1 MTDLAATT
9 ATIDPTGSLV
19 QFGALGI
26 LAALAVAAVR
36 VLFTQITANAER
48 DRLRADRLE
57 EELRKA
63 NTDLQDKTL
72 PALAAAQQVI
82 TSAMEMLRDERRQ

>member
-1 MTDLAATT
+1 MLAVVT
-9 ATIDPTGSLV
+9 AAAADPTSSLV

-48 DRLRADRLE
+48 DRARADRLE

-63 NTDLQDKTL
+63 NADLQDKTL
-72 PALAAAQQVI
+72 PALASAQQVI
-82 TSAMEMLRDERRQ
+82 TAAMDMLREDRRT